1 MEFVTDRASEGAC
14 DCDGNVDDA
23 IGICGGSCE
32 ADENENGICDT
43 DEMGC
48 TDPSNPNYDPNAAFD
63 DGSCVEGGCIVPFAC
78 NYDPEAGYL
87 IPGSCDFT
95 SCAGCTNEEA

>member
-1 MEFVTDRASEGAC
+1 
-14 DCDGNVDDA
+14 
-23 IGICGGSCE
+23 
-32 ADENENGICDT
+32 
-43 DEMGC
+43 MGC

-63 DGSCVEGGCIVPFAC
+63 DGSCVEGGCVVPFAC

-95 SCAGCTNEEA
+95 TCAGCNNQEACNHDEHATIENNMRNT